1 VKNQTAS
8 QRSVDQSTR
17 VLLCGDTIITRTLD
31 LGEKSLLSGI
41 RPLLKSADVRFTNL
55 EAPFNGYA
63 GLPNA
68 NEIIHLST
76 DPEMAQI
83 VAELGFNL
91 CSAANNH
98 ALDYGTEGLLR
109 SMNALKAAKVL
120 FAGIGHDLW
129 EASRPVY
136 LDIPGCRFALVACTS
151 TMDRGW
157 QAGDRAHGI
166 EARPGVNPLRFKE
179 VFTVVRKHF
188 DCLVSLSRALSFD
201 QVEDWHV
208 WMGHRP
214 PLGDTQ
220 SELRFLDH
228 VFRLGPRNQVLSRAH
243 PMDCERLIMRIREAS
258 RLADYI
264 MISIH
269 SHDFEHDMEKPAQ
282 FLIDVARQCIK
293 AGAHVVAVSGP
304 HLLRGAELFEGGV
317 IFYSL
322 GNFLFQYETM
332 ERVPAEG
339 YINAGLDPSDEH
351 LGEFMEKAI
360 PGLRADSRYWESVIP
375 ICVFGEGRLAQIEV
389 YPIEI
394 SKQESKSERG
404 TPYLATKGR
413 DKAII
418 ERFNR
423 LCEPLGTHFKVSRG
437 SGSPRQCFLRV
448 SV

>member
-1 VKNQTAS
+1 VKNQTPPE
-8 QRSVDQSTR
+8 RSVDQSTR
-17 VLLCGDTIITRTLD
+17 VLLCGDTIITRALD
-31 LGEKSLLSGI
+31 LSEKSLLAGI
-41 RPLLKSADVRFTNL
+41 RRLLNSADVRFTNL

-63 GLPNA
+63 GSPNA

-76 DPEMAQI
+76 YPEMAQI
-83 VAELGFNL
+83 VAKLGFNL

-98 ALDYGTEGLLR
+98 ALDYGVEGLLR
-109 SMNALKAAKVL
+109 SMNALKEAKVL
-120 FAGIGHDLW
+120 YAGIGHDLW

-136 LDIPGCRFALVACTS
+136 LDVPGGRFALIACTS
-151 TMDRGW
+151 TMERGW
-157 QAGDRAHGI
+157 QAANQAHGI
-166 EARPGVNPLRFKE
+166 DGRPGVNPLRFTE
-179 VFTVVRKHF
+179 VFNVVRTHF

-208 WMGHRP
+208 RMGHRP

-220 SELRFLDH
+220 SEQRFLDH

-258 RLADYI
+258 RLADYV

-269 SHDFEHDMEKPAQ
+269 SHEFEHDMEKPAQ
-282 FLIDVARQCIK
+282 FLVDVARQCIK
-293 AGAHVVAVSGP
+293 AGAHMVAVSGP

-332 ERVPAEG
+332 DRVPVEG
-339 YINAGLDPSDEH
+339 YTNAGLDPSDEH

-375 ICVFGEGRLAQIEV
+375 VCVFRKGRLAQIEV
-389 YPIEI
+389 YPIEV
-394 SKQESKSERG
+394 SQQDSKSDRG

-418 ERFNR
+418 ERLNR
-423 LCEPLGTHFKVSRG
+423 LCEPFGTHFKVTDG
-437 SGSPRQCFLRV
+437 SGILKTAGKY
-448 SV
+448 